1 IQADSENVKAR
12 KMRIKL
18 LEKIGK
24 EDFCL
29 MSRNTWVY
37 YIEKDKKFID
47 SKSQQN

>member
-1 IQADSENVKAR
+1 IQADSENVEAR

-24 EDFCL
+24 EDYCL

-37 YIEKDKKFID
+37 FINKDKKFLEI
-47 SKSQQN
+47 KK